1 MKGKMDHNYLPIVSY
16 VYIDYYIY
24 LKQLKHKES
33 NLYKSTK
40 SMKQTHKKMCL
51 MYPLSSNKT

>member
-1 MKGKMDHNYLPIVSY
+1 MDHNYLPIVSY